1 MKKVFTLL
9 HFCLLATGA
18 SLFTSCEKE
27 KLDDVLSKEQYGST
41 AASLATKTEIGTGST
56 FTLTGGE
63 LTVPVTVEFST
74 ATATAFTVQLTA
86 NSDTVA
92 NLVTAGTLATGTI
105 PISAGSFSIPT
116 VLNVPIGV
124 SKTTFDLVVSRSF
137 LEVNYGKTVALALK
151 MTSPAKGNTIA
162 PGKNVGIVTINTAQA
177 IAADAVHYIGFV
189 ANTVL
194 VPNSTNFT
202 IGSQDL
208 IIPLPLSLSGVA
220 GPTFTVDVTKD
231 NAAATAAISANG
243 GATAAAVLPDNR
255 FAVGNGKVTFDPSK
269 STATVQLTTNFSQ
282 LMALTDKKW
291 LIGLT
296 LNNPSKY
303 QTSES
308 KKTIIVVIDGNNLS
322 RPYVGSEAVLAR
334 PYTGTPFVISGTID
348 KASEMIPAAIYDL
361 GGEGIAF
368 HDDGGKD
375 GVSAFRPDDKVDV
388 GDYLP
393 RSVVG
398 WTNDNEWLTYTVNVE
413 ADGTYELNSIIGSN
427 GNDGKYTIYFD
438 GVAITPTLSAKGT
451 PGAYG
456 DQQPNYTTVSLKK
469 GRHIFKFFMNR
480 ATYDVKGWIFT
491 RKS

>member
-9 HFCLLATGA
+9 HLCLLATSV

-27 KLDDVLSKEQYGST
+27 KLDDVLSKEQFGT
-41 AASLATKTEIGTGST
+41 VTASLASKTEIGTGSN
-56 FTLTGGE
+56 FSLTGGE
-63 LTVPVTVEFST
+63 LTVPVTVNFSA
-74 ATATAFTVQLTA
+74 ATTRAFTMQLTA
-86 NSDTVA
+86 NPDTVTT
-92 NLVTAGTLATGTI
+92 LVTAGTLATGTL
-105 PISAGSFSIPT
+105 PITSGSFSIPT

-124 SKTTFDLVVSRSF
+124 TQATFNLVVSRSF
-137 LEVNYGKTVALALK
+137 LEVNYGKTVGLALK
-151 MTSPAKGNTIA
+151 MSSPAKGNTIA
-162 PGKNVGIVTINTAQA
+162 SGKNVTIVTIKTSEA
-177 IAADAVHYIGFV
+177 IAADAVHYIGFT
-189 ANTVL
+189 ANSLL
-194 VPNSTNFT
+194 VPDNNNFT

-208 IIPLPLSLSGVA
+208 IINLPLSLTGLA
-220 GPTFTVDVTKD
+220 GPTFTVDVSKD
-231 NAAATAAISANG
+231 AAVATAAIAANG
-243 GATAAAVLPDNR
+243 GTTAAAVLPNDR

-269 STATVQLTTNFSQ
+269 NTATVQLTTNFAQ
-282 LMALTDKKW
+282 LMSLTDKKW

-296 LNNPSKY
+296 LTNPSKY
-303 QTSES
+303 VASPTMKS
-308 KKTIIVVIDGNNLS
+308 IVVVVDGTNLS
-322 RPYVGSEAVLAR
+322 RPYIGNEAVLAR
-334 PYTGTPFVISGTID
+334 PYTGTPFVISGTIG

-427 GNDGKYTIYFD
+427 GGDGKYSIFFD
-438 GVAITPTLSAKGT
+438 GVRITDILSAKAT

-456 DQQPNYTTVSLKK
+456 DQQPNYTTVNLKK
-469 GRHIFKFFMNR
+469 GRHIFKFYMNR
-480 ATYDVKGWIFT
+480 ATYDVRGWIFT

>member
-9 HFCLLATGA
+9 HLCLFATGA

-27 KLDDVLSKEQYGST
+27 KLDDVLSKEEYGSV

-63 LTVPVTVEFST
+63 LTVPVTVDFST
-74 ATATAFTVQLTA
+74 ATSRAFTIQLAA

-92 NLVTAGTLATGTI
+92 NLVTAGTLATGTVA
-105 PISAGSFSIPT
+105 ISAGSFSIPT

-124 SKTTFDLVVSRSF
+124 SKATFNLVVSRSF
-137 LEVNYGKTVALALK
+137 LEINYGKTVALAVK
-151 MTSPAKGNTIA
+151 MTGPAKGNTIA
-162 PGKNVGIVTINTAQA
+162 QGKNVGIITIKTAEA

-194 VPNSTNFT
+194 VPEKNNFT
-202 IGSQDL
+202 IGSLDL
-208 IIPLPLSLSGVA
+208 IIDLPLSLSGEA

-231 NAAATAAISANG
+231 VFSAEAAIATNG
-243 GATAAAVLPDNR
+243 GPTAAAALPINR
-255 FAVGNGKVTFDPSK
+255 YEVGNGKVTFDPSK
-269 STATVQLTTNFSQ
+269 NTANLQLRTNFSQ
-282 LMALTDKKW
+282 LMSLTDKKW
-291 LIGLT
+291 LIALT
-296 LNNPSKY
+296 LSNPTKY
-303 QTSES
+303 QTSAT

-322 RPYVGSEAVLAR
+322 RPYVGNEAVLTR

-361 GGEGIAF
+361 GGEGVAY

-375 GVSAFRPDDKVDV
+375 GVGAFRPDDKVDV
-388 GDYLP
+388 GDYIP

-427 GNDGKYTIYFD
+427 GDEGKYSIFFD
-438 GVAITPTLSAKGT
+438 GVRITDILSAKGT

-456 DQQPNYTTVSLKK
+456 DQQPNYTTVNLKK
-469 GRHIFKFFMNR
+469 GRHIFKFFCNR